1 MSGSRRR
8 GRVHVRSQLFEWRG
22 SVGSVLYWHMVRSCQ
37 HPEEMQSD
45 EEIQVF
51 CLQSSA
57 KIVNWGLIDP
67 CSEGVWRTT

>member
-1 MSGSRRR
+1 MSGSCRR
-8 GRVHVRSQLFEWRG
+8 GWVHVRSQLFEWRG
-22 SVGSVLYWHMVRSCQ
+22 SVGSVLYRHIVRSCQ
-37 HPEEMQSD
+37 HAEEMQSD

-67 CSEGVWRTT
+67 CSEGVWRTA